1 MPIQYEILRKED
13 FYSTHEVVYIPSIP
27 SKREQIFY
35 VSATKQSHQTKCT
48 LWFFYEQQHLHSRM
62 YTMGSLKS

>member
-27 SKREQIFY
+27 FDREQICY
-35 VSATKQSHQTKCT
+35 VSAT
-48 LWFFYEQQHLHSRM
+48 
-62 YTMGSLKS
+62 